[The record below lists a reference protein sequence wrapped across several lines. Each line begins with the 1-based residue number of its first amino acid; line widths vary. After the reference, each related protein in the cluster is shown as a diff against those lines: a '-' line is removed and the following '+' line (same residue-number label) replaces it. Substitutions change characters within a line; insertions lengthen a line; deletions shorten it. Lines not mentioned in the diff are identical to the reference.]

1 MPRHRVLCVG
11 LIALDIVSTCQRFP
25 DEDEDIR
32 AISQKWQTGGNACTN
47 ATVLTQLGM
56 QCEFLGSL
64 SCGVEAEFVCNHLRD
79 RGVRY
84 SSCVRHP
91 DCGTPTSCVTLSLET
106 GSRTVVHARNNLPEL
121 SVSAIEKIDLSN
133 YDWVHFEGRR
143 NEEEI
148 VKMIDMVE
156 KWNSALTH
164 ESKIIVS
171 VELEKPRKTLLPL
184 LDKAD
189 VVFIS
194 KDFAR
199 FCGYSSA
206 SEAVKS
212 LRNKIKPGA
221 TMICAWGEK
230 GADGAG
236 ADGDVKHSDAYPPEK
251 VIDTLGAGDTFVAGA
266 IYSLIKESSVKDAL
280 IFACRLAGF
289 KCGVAGNDGLVK
301 AFYNYQNN
309 NCYKG

>member
-1 MPRHRVLCVG
+1 MFS
-11 LIALDIVSTCQRFP
+11 ALVSLPLVSSAPVNVFQMKTKTS
-25 DEDEDIR
+25 ELY
-32 AISQKWQTGGNACTN
+32 ACTN

-64 SCGVEAEFVCNHLRD
+64 SRGVEAEFVCKHLRD
-79 RGVRY
+79 RGVCY
-84 SSCVRHP
+84 SSCVRHA
-91 DCGTPTSCVTLSLET
+91 DCATPTSCVTLSLET
-106 GSRTVVHARNNLPEL
+106 GSRTVVHARNINLPEL
-121 SVSAIEKIDLSN
+121 SVSALEKINLSN
-133 YDWVHFEGRR
+133 YDWVHFEGRG

-148 VKMIDMVE
+148 VTMIDIVE
-156 KWNSALTH
+156 KWNSTLTH
-164 ESKIIVS
+164 ENKIIVS
-171 VELEKPRKTLLPL
+171 VELEKPRETLLPL

-189 VVFIS
+189 VVFTS
-194 KDFAR
+194 KDYAR

-206 SEAVKS
+206 SEAVKF

-221 TMICAWGEK
+221 TMSCAWGEK

-236 ADGDVKHSDAYPPEK
+236 PDGDVKHSDAYSPEK

-266 IYSLIKESSVKDAL
+266 IFSLIKESPVGHAL
-280 IFACRLAGF
+280 IFACSLAVF

-309 NCYKG
+309 NCH